1 MISTANIFLSVT
13 FYQIRRTTYQSLY
26 YVTCDVLPKSK
37 LSWRG
42 GGGGWGGS
50 SQKKEPITDSQSNPD
65 NIDIRVT
72 NYFPNKAQKRVK
84 VIRETRPNLN
94 KNVIFF
100 NARTLRFKLVFN
112 LQEYLTKIKKKSTK
126 TVSHVSQNFKQPI
139 RDKCMHNNVHK
150 AYSRLYLS

>member
-1 MISTANIFLSVT
+1 MTG
-13 FYQIRRTTYQSLY
+13 R
-26 YVTCDVLPKSK
+26 
-37 LSWRG
+37 RG
-42 GGGGWGGS
+42 GGVGVVR
-50 SQKKEPITDSQSNPD
+50 KKKPITDSQSNPD

-112 LQEYLTKIKKKSTK
+112 L
-126 TVSHVSQNFKQPI
+126 
-139 RDKCMHNNVHK
+139 
-150 AYSRLYLS
+150 